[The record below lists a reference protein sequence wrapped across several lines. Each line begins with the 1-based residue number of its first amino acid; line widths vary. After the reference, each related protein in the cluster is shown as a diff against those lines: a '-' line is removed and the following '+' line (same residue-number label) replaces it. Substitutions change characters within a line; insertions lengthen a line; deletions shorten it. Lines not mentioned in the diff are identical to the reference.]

1 MGNKGKSKT
10 SVNNRFLSAIGDE
23 DDDDKKLMFLNH
35 QFGPS
40 NVLID
45 PSNPTQLTSVSK

>member
-1 MGNKGKSKT
+1 M
-10 SVNNRFLSAIGDE
+10 NNRFLSAVGDE
-23 DDDDKKLMFLNH
+23 DDDDKKLLFSNL

-45 PSNPTQLTSVSK
+45 PSDPTQLTSVSK

>member
-1 MGNKGKSKT
+1 M
-10 SVNNRFLSAIGDE
+10 NNRFLSAVGDE
-23 DDDDKKLMFLNH
+23 DDDDDKKLIFLNL

-45 PSNPTQLTSVSK
+45 PSDPTQLTSVSK